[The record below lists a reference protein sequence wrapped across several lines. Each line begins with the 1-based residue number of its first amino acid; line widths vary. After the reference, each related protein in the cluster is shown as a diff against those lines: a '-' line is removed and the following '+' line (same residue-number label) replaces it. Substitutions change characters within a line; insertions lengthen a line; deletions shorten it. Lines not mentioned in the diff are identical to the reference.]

1 MPVRLRVPK
10 LLMVMAGLSAIAT
23 SAAFA
28 QATPDAR
35 VSRRELVGVVR
46 DPNGAA
52 LEGVSVGAQG
62 LTTRTDA
69 RGAFRLFTNSNDT
82 LTIVLRLVGFDPI
95 DALLTASASGWDT
108 VLVQMERGAQRLAN
122 VSVKETTTRKAL
134 GLRTFDERRARNSG
148 GVFLSRADIIERQA
162 TRLSDVLRTR
172 RGVQIVRGRV
182 RFVSSQG
189 GNRNACIPDV
199 WLDGQRVKGM
209 EVDDILSSDVE
220 AIELYA
226 NFSTVPFEFTATGPQ
241 STPCGTIVIWT
252 RIPNGKGK

>member
-1 MPVRLRVPK
+1 VPVRLRVPK
-10 LLMVMAGLSAIAT
+10 LLMSIAGLSAIAT

-28 QATPDAR
+28 QSTPDAR
-35 VSRRELVGVVR
+35 AIRRELVGVVR

-69 RGAFRLFTNSNDT
+69 RGAFRLFTNGSDT
-82 LTIVLRLVGFDPI
+82 LTIMLRLVGFDPI
-95 DALLTASASGWDT
+95 DALLTARASQWDT
-108 VLVQMERGAQRLAN
+108 VLVQMERGAQRLAS
-122 VSVKETTTRKAL
+122 VDVKEAPTRKAL
-134 GLRTFDERRARNSG
+134 GLRTFEERRARRSG
-148 GVFLSRADIIERQA
+148 GVFISREDILEHHA

-172 RGVQIVRGRV
+172 RGVQIVSGRV
-182 RFVSSQG
+182 RFVSSMG
-189 GNRNACIPDV
+189 GNRNACVPDV

-209 EVDDILSSDVE
+209 EVNDILASDVE
-220 AIELYA
+220 AMELYP